1 MNTFKF
7 FTPQRIDEAV
17 EILNEKKESVSIIA
31 GGTDLVLE
39 INEGHNNAKSIIDIS
54 KIDELKY
61 IKVESG
67 VVRIGAMTTFSDIEK
82 NSYIKEN
89 IGLLWEMAYNVG
101 SPQIRNLGTIGGN
114 VVNASVAGDSPTS
127 LMALDASVL
136 LQSAKGKR
144 TLKLS
149 EFNIDGRQGSIIEND
164 ELLIEVFFD
173 EPNSNTK
180 SGYAKLGKRDALSI
194 VVVATACIIEKDAS
208 GICTKA
214 QISMGAVSP
223 HPVRLPEIEKAL
235 ISKKVCKEELYKTL
249 DLYSEAVL
257 KISNRPSAAYKR
269 MSIKGMA
276 RKMYDQVLRDF
287 G

>member
-1 MNTFKF
+1 M
-7 FTPQRIDEAV
+7 PHRIDEAV

-67 VVRIGAMTTFSDIEK
+67 VVRIGAMTTFAEIEK

-89 IGLLWEMAYNVG
+89 VGLLWEMAYNVG

-144 TLKLS
+144 TLKLF
-149 EFNIDGRQGSIIEND
+149 EFNVDGRQGSIIESD
-164 ELLIEVFFD
+164 EILIEVFFD
-173 EPNSNTK
+173 EPTSNTK